1 MRHLTIGIPDQLYAS
16 FVELFKHIAE
26 VTIAEEEI
34 VLTEKQ
40 KKILDQRRKATKEED
55 FIPWKDA
62 KKQLKFKVK

>member
-1 MRHLTIGIPDQLYAS
+1 MRHLTIGVPDKLYAS
-16 FVELFKHIAE
+16 FVELFKHMPE

-40 KKILDQRRKATKEED
+40 KEILDQRRKTSKAED